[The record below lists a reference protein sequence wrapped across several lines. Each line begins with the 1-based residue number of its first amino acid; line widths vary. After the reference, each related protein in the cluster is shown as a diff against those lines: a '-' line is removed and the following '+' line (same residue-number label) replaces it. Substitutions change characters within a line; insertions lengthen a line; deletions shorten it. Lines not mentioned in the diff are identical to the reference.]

1 MFIISRMF
9 LLLYVRIIH
18 TFYIHFEEKSV
29 ILHPKM
35 LNGSNS
41 NDYGPIYQF
50 SN

>member
-1 MFIISRMF
+1 MF

-18 TFYIHFEEKSV
+18 NFYIHFEEKSV
-29 ILHPKM
+29 ILHSKM